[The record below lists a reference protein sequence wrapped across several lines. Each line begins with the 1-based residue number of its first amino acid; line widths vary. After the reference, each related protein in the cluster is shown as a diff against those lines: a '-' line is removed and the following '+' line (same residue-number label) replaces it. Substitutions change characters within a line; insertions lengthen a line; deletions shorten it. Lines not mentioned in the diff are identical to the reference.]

1 MSEDRADTAL
11 VALRRIL
18 RATELNARELARQT
32 GLTTSQVIILQIIGR
47 DGSAMPSSVAKAAR
61 LTPATVTAIV
71 AKLERGGL
79 VTRRRG
85 VEDRRRNWVEI
96 TTAGR
101 DLLKRSPNLLQD
113 RFQENFRRLDDWEQ
127 AMIITALERVSTLLD
142 AAELDASPVLDVG
155 DIDRLLSS

>member
-1 MSEDRADTAL
+1 MNHNRADTAL

-32 GLTTSQVIILQIIGR
+32 GLTTSQFIILQFIGR
-47 DGSAMPSSVAKAAR
+47 EGSAMPSSVAKSAR
-61 LTPATVTAIV
+61 LTRATVTAIV
-71 AKLERGGL
+71 AKLEQAGL

-96 TTAGR
+96 TPAGR
-101 DLLKRSPNLLQD
+101 KLLEKSPNLLQN
-113 RFQENFRRLDDWEQ
+113 RFQVSFRGLEDWEQ

-155 DIDRLLSS
+155 DIDRLLNA

>member
-18 RATELNARELARQT
+18 RATELNSRELARRT
-32 GLTTSQVIILQIIGR
+32 GLTTSQFIILQIIGR

-71 AKLERGGL
+71 TKLERAGL

-96 TTAGR
+96 TASGR
-101 DLLKRSPNLLQD
+101 ELLKQSPNLLQD
-113 RFQENFRRLDDWEQ
+113 RFQESFRRLDDWEQ

-155 DIDRLLSS
+155 DIDRLLGS